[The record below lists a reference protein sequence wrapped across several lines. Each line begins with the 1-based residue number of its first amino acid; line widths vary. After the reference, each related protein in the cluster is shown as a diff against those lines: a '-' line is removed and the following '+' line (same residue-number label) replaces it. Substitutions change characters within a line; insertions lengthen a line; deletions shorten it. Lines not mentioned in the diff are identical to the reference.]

1 MTKSLVLGTV
11 LGGLMAF
18 LWSSVS
24 WELLGWHEKGM
35 LSFQNEDDVS
45 AMIALHTSK
54 DGIYLLPSAPPS
66 EGMTAEQNEQ
76 AQAAT
81 MAKMQSGPIMFA
93 AVRRGGFGSFARALI
108 IQLLS
113 LLAAAFLPV
122 GKLADYSNSGTLFA
136 FMMVA
141 ISVMVL
147 RRTDP
152 RRRRPFRTP
161 AIGIVAPLAIIGCL
175 ALYVMLPPIAIAVLP
190 VWGIVGLLI
199 YFGYSRRRS
208 HVGRGILE
216 VPELAPD
223 APGSIGIAPMPGA
236 PVPPQDRG

>member
-54 DGIYLLPSAPPS
+54 DGIYLLPSPPPS
-66 EGMTAEQNEQ
+66 EGMTAEQNKQ

-93 AVRRGGFGSFARALI
+93 AVRPGGFGSFARALI

-113 LLAAAFLPV
+113 LLAAAFLLTWLLLQTCNLTYARKVAFLAVV
-122 GKLADYSNSGTLFA
+122 GLAASVIADLPNWNWWGFSGTYTAVNLADCTITWLLAGLVIA
-136 FMMVA
+136 KVA
-141 ISVMVL
+141 K
-147 RRTDP
+147 
-152 RRRRPFRTP
+152 
-161 AIGIVAPLAIIGCL
+161 
-175 ALYVMLPPIAIAVLP
+175 
-190 VWGIVGLLI
+190 
-199 YFGYSRRRS
+199 
-208 HVGRGILE
+208 
-216 VPELAPD
+216 
-223 APGSIGIAPMPGA
+223 
-236 PVPPQDRG
+236 PQTN